1 MPQRLS
7 RTLAGVGK
15 CMKERSV
22 IETVNGDRRKEAL
35 FARLARGRRGITPP
49 WKSRLDADRQRIVN
63 LGGSFVRH
71 RIAPLKVG
79 RSRHFLRELYRFS
92 LLR

>member
-49 WKSRLDADRQRIVN
+49 WKSRLVNHLAKPLEAETLNVVLSRIVTEEK
-63 LGGSFVRH
+63 G
-71 RIAPLKVG
+71 ADWQ
-79 RSRHFLRELYRFS
+79 
-92 LLR
+92 